1 MMSLSRSC
9 FSFLFRICVEKLRM
23 NIFTLLKEAKEQLEL
38 SSKDWVL
45 VSGGWWCLFTEGE

>member
-1 MMSLSRSC
+1 MMSSSRSC